1 MTTRRAISSDSH
13 TMEPGDLW
21 AERLDERF
29 RDQAPRV
36 VDNENGVGCSFAIP
50 GLGRQQIS
58 GAWALGKNDKDLTE
72 HLLKS
77 TMKDARPGGWD
88 PAARL
93 EDQDA
98 DGVEAEVLYSTLGL
112 RLYPM
117 DYPELQHACFQVYND
132 WLSEFCSYAPDRLHG
147 IAMISL
153 WDIERGA
160 QELRR
165 AADLGLKGGM
175 IWASP
180 PLSRPYY
187 HQMYD
192 PLWET
197 AQELS
202 MPLSLHIVSGMGPES
217 SIPPL
222 GVDAAQGGPSKYVNL
237 IQEIQ
242 RSLADIVLGGVLERF
257 PRLKIIGAEC
267 ETGLAS
273 PLHAAPRPCQ
283 RKVRRQDRQ
292 PPEHGP
298 LRVHEAPG
306 VGYLPRRRR
315 GRRANAGEYGE
326 HSYMWGNDYPHSD
339 STWPN
344 SRAVID
350 RCFGGLPD
358 RVSQRIL
365 FDNAAELYHIE
376 L

>member
-1 MTTRRAISSDSH
+1 MTARRAISSDSH

-21 AERLDERF
+21 AERLGARF
-29 RDQAPRV
+29 RDEAPRV

-160 QELRR
+160 AELRR

-187 HQMYD
+187 HRMYD

-202 MPLSLHIVSGMGPES
+202 LPLSLHIVSGMGPES

-257 PRLKIIGAEC
+257 PRLKIIAAEC
-267 ETGLAS
+267 ETGWLPHFLQRLDHANHKFAAKIGN
-273 PLHAAPRPCQ
+273 PLSMDPSEYM
-283 RKVRRQDRQ
+283 KRQVWVTFLDD
-292 PPEHGP
+292 
-298 LRVHEAPG
+298 A
-306 VGYLPRRRR
+306 VGA
-315 GRRANAGEYGE
+315 ANAGEYGE

-350 RCFGGLPD
+350 RCFGGLPE

-365 FDNAAELYHIE
+365 FDNTAELYHID